1 MKAQLLS
8 DKLWRRLSSMARRAR
23 GLVAVPY
30 FGTGG
35 AELLPLRPGSLLVV
49 RFDPE
54 AVRSGQTNPSE
65 IIKLLNRG
73 VEIHACRNL
82 HAKVFVLGDTAIV
95 GSSNVS
101 RSSSKYL
108 IETAIATETAG
119 IVSEARRLVA
129 SLRGDPIGMEFARRM
144 KKLYR
149 PPRTGLGGAARNAER
164 STRPLHSRMWA
175 VSLERSD
182 WDDEDF
188 RAQRQARQA
197 ARRKR
202 EKPRI
207 TKIEDFL
214 WTGAGLLDRLAM
226 GHRVVMLTDE
236 SKGKVMVSPP
246 GRVLSIRKYTVRSER
261 RGIVVLELP
270 RDGRHRSVPRVIRS
284 IGPAANMLKH
294 LASAREIRNGMLA
307 SSLARIWPS

>member
-1 MKAQLLS
+1 VKAQLLS

-23 GLVAVPY
+23 GQVAVPY

-49 RFDPE
+49 RFDTE
-54 AVRSGQTNPSE
+54 AVGSGQTNPSE
-65 IIKLLNRG
+65 IIKLLNRD

-82 HAKVFVLGDTAIV
+82 HAKVFAFGATAIV

-101 RSSSKYL
+101 RSSAKHL
-108 IETAIATETAG
+108 IETAIATGTAR
-119 IVSEARRLVA
+119 IVSDARRFVE
-129 SLRGDPIGMEFARRM
+129 SLRADPIGMEFARRM

-149 PPRTGLGGAARNAER
+149 PPRYGPGGAAPNGGRPAE
-164 STRPLHSRMWA
+164 PLHSRMWA
-175 VSLERSD
+175 VPLERSA

-188 RAQRQARQA
+188 REQRQARQS
-197 ARRKR
+197 ARRR
-202 EKPRI
+202 RGKPRV
-207 TKIEDFL
+207 TRIEDFL

-236 SKGKVMVSPP
+236 AKGKVMVSPP
-246 GRVLSIRKYTVRSER
+246 GRVLSIRKYTVRGVR

-270 RDGRHRSVPRVIRS
+270 RDGRNRSVPRVIRS
-284 IGPAANMLKH
+284 IGPAAKMLKS
-294 LASAREIRNGMLA
+294 LASAREIRNAMLA
-307 SSLARIWPS
+307 SSLARMSPS